1 VSPNITNTN
10 PTMTHPTQPELLNTV
25 LQLLTAEGLSGLPEA
40 LTLLLNEAMR
50 AERAA
55 VLQAQPYERT
65 EARQG
70 YANGYKPKT
79 LQARVGPLAVQIPQV
94 RGGVPFYPA
103 ALERGLRSERA
114 LLLAIAEAYVQGVS
128 TRKVSAI
135 LEQLCGL
142 EVSSTH
148 VSQCTAKLDVELEQ
162 WRPRPLGAYPY
173 VLVDAR
179 YEKVRHG
186 GHVLD
191 CAVLIALGIAPD
203 GKRALLGVSVAL
215 SEAEVHWRTFLQSL
229 QERGLHGLQLLVSDD
244 HAGLGAARRAV
255 FPAVPWQRCQFHLQ
269 QNAQAYV
276 PRLDQRA
283 AVAEAIRG
291 VFNSPDRPSAQR
303 GLHDLVTRYQTTA
316 PALAAWL
323 EENLAQGF
331 TIFALPATH
340 QRRLRT
346 SNAVERVNEELRR
359 RTRVA
364 GVFPNAAAVLRLV
377 TALLAEKTDDWET
390 EKLYLNMENLIPPS
404 A

>member
-1 VSPNITNTN
+1 
-10 PTMTHPTQPELLNTV
+10 MTHPTQPELLNTV

-55 VLQAQPYERT
+55 VLHAQPYERT
-65 EARQG
+65 ETRQG

-94 RGGVPFYPA
+94 RDGVPFYPA

-148 VSQCTAKLDVELEQ
+148 VSQCTAKLDVELAQ
-162 WRPRPLGAYPY
+162 WRTRPLGAYPY

-215 SEAEVHWRTFLQSL
+215 SEAEIHWRTFLQSL
-229 QERGLHGLQLLVSDD
+229 QQRGLHGLHLLVSDD

-291 VFNSPDRPSAQR
+291 VFNSPDRASAQR
-303 GLHDLVTRYQTTA
+303 GLHDLVTRYQTSA
-316 PALAAWL
+316 PALATWL

-331 TIFALPATH
+331 TVFALPAVH

-390 EKLYLNMENLIPPS
+390 EKLYLNMENLTPLS